1 MSSSGTNFS
10 PIVENNDAAEEHI
23 EEESGVNGQT
33 RRKLSR
39 QFHSETNTHHPMLLR
54 SRNVLSS
61 INLNVANV
69 PKETRKFFQ
78 AGTDKMNR
86 KLRDVR
92 QTFGTWSQRLKN
104 PTRRRERLINNS
116 PYTPGR
122 TPRTKQLLG
131 RTPTKLYSPF
141 GIETPSDRLE
151 RDHQNFYGKPG
162 TYTPTRRQAKMNT
175 NTFDAALMYS
185 PTQAFPKD
193 VQHAREGVEDFHRT
207 AEGVVR
213 RSLRQ
218 QMSAMNL

>member
-1 MSSSGTNFS
+1 MGTPLFSFVIDRHFRSVLTMSSSGTNFS

-131 RTPTKLYSPF
+131 RTPTKLYRFRSQLPLF
-141 GIETPSDRLE
+141 SHFLLI
-151 RDHQNFYGKPG
+151 
-162 TYTPTRRQAKMNT
+162 
-175 NTFDAALMYS
+175 FDYYS
-185 PTQAFPKD
+185 
-193 VQHAREGVEDFHRT
+193 V
-207 AEGVVR
+207 
-213 RSLRQ
+213 L
-218 QMSAMNL
+218 

>member
-1 MSSSGTNFS
+1 MMSTSLTDLSQMREKSDDGL
-10 PIVENNDAAEEHI
+10 ND
-23 EEESGVNGQT
+23 EESGANNPLT

-39 QFHSETNTHHPMLLR
+39 QFNSETNTQHPMLLR
-54 SRNVLSS
+54 SRNVLSP

-69 PKETRKFFQ
+69 PKGTRKFFQ
-78 AGTDKMNR
+78 AGTDKMNQ

-92 QTFGTWSQRLKN
+92 LTFGTWSQRLKN

-122 TPRTKQLLG
+122 TPRSKQLLG

-141 GIETPSDRLE
+141 GIESPADRLE
-151 RDHQNFYGKPG
+151 REHQNFYGKPG
-162 TYTPTRRQAKMNT
+162 TYTPTRRQEKIGNNFT
-175 NTFDAALMYS
+175 SDLMYS
-185 PTQAFPKD
+185 PTQALPKD
-193 VQHAREGVEDFHRT
+193 VQHVREGVEDFNRA